1 MKNTRSSGDT
11 SRNRA
16 RKDKSKK
23 MMRTG
28 SKNGS
33 WKGGKSAHYY
43 RRKAGAKSGEVVHHK
58 NKKKSD
64 NRRSNLKRTTKARHN
79 KLHPEKGR
87 AAARARKRKR
97 GRR

>member
-1 MKNTRSSGDT
+1 MPRKKVKNTRPRDT

-16 RKDKSKK
+16 RKDKKK
-23 MMRTG
+23 SLMRTG
-28 SKNGS
+28 AQNGS

-43 RRKAGAKSGEVVHHK
+43 RRKAGAGPGQVVHHK

-64 NRRSNLKRTTKARHN
+64 NRRSNLSKVSKARHN

-87 AAARARKRKR
+87 RKRKR
-97 GRR
+97 RR